1 VLGLE
6 ESVCRVESETA
17 FAEDSALV
25 ADVLADDSALTTF
38 FPLADFSSLEMIFTL
53 ANFSTLV
60 ALGHLLVT

>member
-1 VLGLE
+1 MLVGEE
-6 ESVCRVESETA
+6 ESMTAVAEESA
-17 FAEDSALV
+17 SV
-25 ADVLADDSALTTF
+25 AVFLADDSALTTF